1 MREANVNTI
10 YGNTKLIESFRRTNI
25 LLHIGTKFIIE
36 DTLFF
41 TKSQRNLL
49 SFKDIRL
56 NGYHIE
62 SQRNLLSFKD
72 IRLNGYHIETMNE
85 EILNISTLHQ
95 LSRVRNMYWKN
106 YPFYSLDCT
115 TQISECLK
123 LMLQ

>member
-62 SQRNLLSFKD
+62 
-72 IRLNGYHIETMNE
+72 TMNE

-106 YPFYSLDCT
+106 YPFYFLDCT